1 MSFTICRLFASAAL
15 LLQLFSHRVSAQ
27 TTILSTGCSSSL
39 AETACINLGPR
50 RATVGP
56 FMAMRRNVALPSS
69 GLSIYRL
76 RGSITGTDYPG
87 IFTRHFREKDVIIG
101 VKVPP
106 ERSFDVTLHTIE
118 AKFCKRGGVDA
129 FIEVGTNSV
138 RSNTVNGFK
147 LFGCRTAFTI
157 SAFNALSDSNGRLQ
171 IRVAGNRAVVL
182 GGICIKRR
190 LMESSRCSQN
200 GCQSF
205 EGCGGLAIAHA
216 SLALP
221 GAPCAILESAQATL
235 DIPQNAQIVYAALNW
250 AGAGH
255 PRAPSTSLE
264 LNGKLVNSKILHQ
277 DSQFEPYYAAMA
289 DVTDLVR
296 DIGRGVYVV
305 KNMFHSPF
313 LSCPQAHMAAWSLT
327 VIYGA
332 MGVSENDAK
341 TRVNVC
347 AENTLGSPP
356 LLTLPVNCVLPAP
369 PAVKTTGSFVVF
381 EAEFFEDEF
390 YVNGNLIQTKAF
402 QGKSGEKYDLYET
415 ELTSFVGSRT
425 RQLVFSVAD
434 NTDHDYLF
442 FGMRAVVQTLPESY
456 TSTTAR
462 TVRTALMGNDSSADS
477 VPESLPASNGL

>member
-1 MSFTICRLFASAAL
+1 MFFTVVRFFAVVALF
-15 LLQLFSHRVSAQ
+15 LQLFSHRVSAQ
-27 TTILSTGCSSSL
+27 RTILSAGCSSSL
-39 AETACINLGPR
+39 AETACINLGAR
-50 RATVGP
+50 RTSVGP

-69 GLSIYRL
+69 GLNTYRL
-76 RGSITGTDYPG
+76 RGSITGTEYPG
-87 IFTRHFREKDVIIG
+87 IFTRHFRERDVTIG

-118 AKFCKRGGVDA
+118 ARFCTRGGVDA
-129 FIEVGTNSV
+129 FIQAGTNSV
-138 RSNTVNGFK
+138 RSDTVNGFK
-147 LFGCRTAFTI
+147 LLGCRVAFTI
-157 SAFNALSDSNGRLQ
+157 SVFNAMSDSNGLLQ
-171 IRVAGNRAVVL
+171 IRVAGNRGVVL

-190 LMESSRCSQN
+190 LMESSLCSQS

-235 DIPQNAQIVYAALNW
+235 DIPENAQIAYAALNW

-255 PRAPSTSLE
+255 PRAPSTTLE
-264 LNGKLVNSKILHQ
+264 LNGILVKSKILNQ
-277 DSQFEPYYAAMA
+277 DSQFEPYYTAMA
-289 DVTDLVR
+289 DVTELVR
-296 DIGRGVYVV
+296 NIGRGVYVV
-305 KNMFHSPF
+305 QNMFYSPY

-347 AENTLGSPP
+347 AENTQGSPP

-381 EAEFFEDEF
+381 EAEFFTDEF
-390 YVNGNLIQTKAF
+390 YVNGNLIQTNAF
-402 QGKSGEKYDLYET
+402 QGRSGEKYDLYET
-415 ELTSFVGSRT
+415 DLTNFVGGRT
-425 RQLVFSVAD
+425 NRLVFSIAD
-434 NTDHDYLF
+434 NNDYDYLF
-442 FGMRAVVQTLPESY
+442 FGMRAVVQTLPGTY

-462 TVRTALMGNDSSADS
+462 IAHTALVGNDSSADS
-477 VPESLPASNGL
+477 VSKPISAFNAL